1 MGVPVRDARLSDEY
15 GENMECILEFVRY
28 SHQKSGDCREAAS
41 LPHCGKIN
49 ENMRSLSRKKCAYNS
64 TRNPANLCQNIDT
77 VAVKCGGT
85 ERGTFLFVGTRFE
98 EIASAH

>member
-1 MGVPVRDARLSDEY
+1 VIRKAAIVAKP
-15 GENMECILEFVRY
+15 
-28 SHQKSGDCREAAS
+28 AS

-98 EIASAH
+98 EIASAHFRV